1 MDAAEKLVAPLLSL
15 VDNATITLGG
25 VLGVGEGRG
34 VGRGVAV
41 AFAPVPVPA
50 RRVGVAGGIVGS
62 CCITGRGVAVGSGAD
77 AELVNAPNARKPPHR
92 NTAPRASTS
101 SRLISVRN

>member
-1 MDAAEKLVAPLLSL
+1 MKVVAPVEEPSA
-15 VDNATITLGG
+15 VVTNIFGG

-41 AFAPVPVPA
+41 AFAPVPVPV

-77 AELVNAPNARKPPHR
+77 AELVNAPNTRKPPHR

>member
-15 VDNATITLGG
+15 VDNVTITLGG
-25 VLGVGEGRG
+25 VLGVGVGRG

-41 AFAPVPVPA
+41 ACATVPA
-50 RRVGVAGGIVGS
+50 RRVAVAVAGDIVGS
-62 CCITGRGVAVGSGAD
+62 CCTTGRGVAVGGGAD
-77 AELVNAPNARKPPHR
+77 AELVNAPNTRKPPHR